1 MIVDLT
7 FAQAVQLA
15 LTSSLEMDESIRV
28 FGLGVA
34 DVKGVFGTT
43 TGLVDRFGKERVFDI
58 PLSENAVTG
67 AALGMAMMGLKPIM
81 THQRADFSFT
91 SAEQII
97 NQVSKTY
104 FTSGGKFS
112 ISMVIRMIVGRGWGQ
127 GPTHAQS
134 PHALYATVP
143 GLKVV
148 MPATPEDAF
157 SMMVEAI
164 QDPNPVLFIEHRWL
178 HEVRSTF
185 STSGQSIPLAK
196 AQVLRKGTDLT
207 LAAVSYGVI
216 EALKAAAVLEKFGI
230 STEVVNVRS
239 VLPLDRDSLIESVG
253 VTRRF
258 AFLDVAPVKHGMS
271 GEITKVISDAFWG
284 EIKVSPL
291 ALGLEFIPVP
301 SSPHQAKNVYISSLQ
316 VVSAIDKHFNFGI
329 DLTRAS
335 QVLEEMFPSRSQLLD
350 QPDVGQVGP
359 F

>member
-1 MIVDLT
+1 MKVELT
-7 FAQAVQLA
+7 FAQAIQLA
-15 LTSSLEMDESIRV
+15 LKSSLELDESVRV

-43 TGLVDRFGKERVFDI
+43 TGLVDQFGKDRVFDI

-67 AALGMAMMGLKPIM
+67 AALGMAMMGFKPIM
-81 THQRADFSFT
+81 IHQRADFSFT

-104 FTSGGKFS
+104 FTSGGKFP

-157 SMMVEAI
+157 CMMVDAI

-185 STSGQSIPLAK
+185 STTAQNIPLTKAK
-196 AQVLRKGTDLT
+196 ILRKGTDVT

-216 EALKAAAVLEKFGI
+216 EALKVAAVLEHFGI
-230 STEVVNVRS
+230 STEVVNIRS
-239 VLPLDRDSLIESVG
+239 VSPLDRGSLIESVG
-253 VTRRF
+253 ITRRF
-258 AFLDVAPVKHGMS
+258 AFLDIAPVKHGMS
-271 GEITKVISDAFWG
+271 GEITKIISDAFWG
-284 EIKVSPL
+284 KIDVSPL

-301 SSPHQAKNVYISSLQ
+301 SSPHQAKNVYISPLQ
-316 VVSAIDKHFNFGI
+316 VITAMDQHFDFGI
-329 DLTRAS
+329 EIARAS
-335 QVLEEMFPSRSQLLD
+335 EVLEDLYPSRSQLSD

>member
-43 TGLVDRFGKERVFDI
+43 TGLADRFGKERVFDI

-104 FTSGGKFS
+104 FTSGGKFP

-148 MPATPEDAF
+148 MPATPEDGF

-216 EALKAAAVLEKFGI
+216 EALKVAAVFEKFGI

-271 GEITKVISDAFWG
+271 GEVAKVISDAFWG

-301 SSPHQAKNVYISSLQ
+301 SSPHQAKNVYISPLQ
-316 VVSAIDKHFNFGI
+316 VISAIDKHFNFGI
-329 DLTRAS
+329 DLTKAS

>member
-1 MIVDLT
+1 MNVELT
-7 FAQAVQLA
+7 FAQAIQLA
-15 LTSSLEMDESIRV
+15 LESSLEMDESVRV

-43 TGLVDRFGKERVFDI
+43 SGLVSKFGKDRVFDT

-104 FTSGGKFS
+104 FTSGGKFP

-148 MPATPEDAF
+148 MPATPADAYF
-157 SMMVEAI
+157 MMVNAI

-185 STSGQSIPLAK
+185 STTEQNTLMTK
-196 AQVLRKGTDLT
+196 AQVLRNGTDVT
-207 LAAVSYGVI
+207 LAAVSYGAI
-216 EALKAAAVLEKFGI
+216 EALKVADVLEKFGI
-230 STEVVNVRS
+230 SLEVVNIRS
-239 VLPLDRDSLIESVG
+239 VSPLDSDTLIKSVAI
-253 VTRRF
+253 THRF
-258 AFLDVAPVKHGMS
+258 AFLDIAPVKHGLS
-271 GEITKVISDAFWG
+271 GAITKVISDAFWG
-284 EIKVSPL
+284 KIEVSPL
-291 ALGLEFIPVP
+291 SLGLQFVPVS
-301 SSPHQAKNVYISSLQ
+301 SSPYQAKNIYISPLKVIESINQ
-316 VVSAIDKHFNFGI
+316 HFSFRIDMA
-329 DLTRAS
+329 RAS
-335 QVLEEMFPSRSQLLD
+335 EVLEELYPSRSQMLD

>member
-1 MIVDLT
+1 MKVELT
-7 FAQAVQLA
+7 FAQAIHSALA
-15 LTSSLEMDESIRV
+15 SSLEMDESVRI

-43 TGLVDRFGKERVFDI
+43 SGLANRFGKERVFDI

-67 AALGMAMMGLKPIM
+67 AALGMAMMGLKPVM

-112 ISMVIRMIVGRGWGQ
+112 IPMVIRMIVGRGWGQ

-134 PHALYATVP
+134 PHALFATVP

-157 SMMVEAI
+157 SMMINAI
-164 QDPNPVLFIEHRWL
+164 RDPNPVLFIEHRWL
-178 HEVRSTF
+178 HEVRSEF
-185 STSGQSIPLAK
+185 STTAQNFPLTK
-196 AQVLRKGTDLT
+196 AQILRKGTDVT

-216 EALKAAAVLEKFGI
+216 EALKVASVLEHFGI
-230 STEVVNVRS
+230 STEVVNIRS
-239 VLPLDRDSLIESVG
+239 VLPLDQDCLVESASK
-253 VTRRF
+253 TRRF
-258 AFLDVAPVKHGMS
+258 ASLDIAPVKHGLS
-271 GEITKVISDAFWG
+271 GEITKIISDALWG
-284 EIKVSPL
+284 KMECSPL
-291 ALGLEFIPVP
+291 ALGLHFIPVP
-301 SSPHQAKNVYISSLQ
+301 SSPHQALNVYISPLQ
-316 VVSAIDKHFNFGI
+316 VITSIDRHFRFGI
-329 DLTRAS
+329 DIAEAS
-335 QVLEEMFPSRSQLLD
+335 VVLEDLYPSRSQLLD